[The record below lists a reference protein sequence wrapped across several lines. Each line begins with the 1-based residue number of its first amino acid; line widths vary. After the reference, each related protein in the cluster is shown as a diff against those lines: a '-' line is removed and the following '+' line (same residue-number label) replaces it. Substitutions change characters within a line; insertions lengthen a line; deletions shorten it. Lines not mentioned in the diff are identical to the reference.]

1 MKPLKLFN
9 ALLVALLFSVLLS
22 MITGITPV
30 LLFVSMLI
38 LSFVP
43 MPKGVLRMGL
53 NVEIWKSDII
63 GNLYKD
69 NSFALR
75 SFNADQYVLSG
86 QVVHIPAAGTNATVK
101 KNLTTFPQ
109 VAVNRTDS
117 DITYAIDTF
126 YSLPRQIQ
134 DIEKIELSYDKRQ
147 SVMGDDQA
155 ALREAAMENLLLKW
169 APGASYVTET
179 TGSAT
184 SEDLID
190 STATGS
196 RKVFTK
202 SEFKK
207 IAKKVAN
214 TNISGRRTTLLTAN
228 HYHQFFESLSD
239 AEKTNFNNV
248 ANLATGVVGMYMG
261 WEVMMRSSVL
271 RYRKVAGVWVAIDTL
286 ADDFVAG
293 VEDSA
298 ASLFWV
304 DNCVERALGDVKV
317 FEDNSNP
324 LYYGDVFSQMLRLG
338 GRKRRD
344 AGVHAVVEAIV

>member
-9 ALLVALLFSVLLS
+9 ALFVALLFSILLS
-22 MITGITPV
+22 MLTGGSPV
-30 LLFVSMLI
+30 MFFAVMLM
-38 LSFVP
+38 LSFIP

-53 NVEIWKSDII
+53 NVEIWKNDII

-69 NSFALR
+69 NAFALR
-75 SFNADQYVLSG
+75 SFNADQFVLAG
-86 QVVHIPAAGTNATVK
+86 QVVHSPIAGSNAQVK
-101 KNLTTFPQ
+101 KNLTSFPQ
-109 VAVNRTDS
+109 VAVNRADS
-117 DITYAIDTF
+117 FHTYAIDTF

-134 DIEKIELSYDKRQ
+134 KIEEYELSYDKRQ

-169 APGASYVTET
+169 APGAPNVVET

-184 SEDLID
+184 AEDLID
-190 STATGS
+190 TTATGS

-202 SEFKK
+202 AEFKK

-214 TNISGRRTTLLTAN
+214 TNIAGRKTALLTAN

-248 ANLATGVVGMYMG
+248 ANLSTGVIGQYMG
-261 WEVMMRSSVL
+261 WDVIMRSSVL
-271 RYRKVAGVWVAIDTL
+271 RYRKVAGIWTAIDTL
-286 ADDFVAG
+286 AEDFAAG
-293 VEDSA
+293 TEDSA

-304 DNCVERALGDVKV
+304 DNCVERALGEVNV